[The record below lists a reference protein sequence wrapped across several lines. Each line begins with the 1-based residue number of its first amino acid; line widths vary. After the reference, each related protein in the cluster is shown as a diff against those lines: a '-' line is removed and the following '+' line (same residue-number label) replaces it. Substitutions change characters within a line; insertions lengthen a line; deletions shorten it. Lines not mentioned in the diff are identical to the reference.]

1 MSPRNSRVTS
11 AEVIYGF
18 WLIFEEAGGLRLT
31 RTEPSLDRSERSMF
45 IQATLPRS
53 LWRTPTLRATIG
65 VKADPSGSYTAD
77 IEAAADAVRSAL
89 GVDIDLKVIPPA

>member
-11 AEVIYGF
+11 TQVEYGF
-18 WLIFEEAGGLRLT
+18 WLVFEEAGAIRLT
-31 RTEPSLDRSERSMF
+31 RTEPGLDRAERSMF

-65 VKADPSGSYTAD
+65 VKADPAGNYTAD
-77 IEAAADAVRSAL
+77 IEAAADALRSAI
-89 GVDIDLKVIPPA
+89 GVDIDLRVIPPT

>member
-1 MSPRNSRVTS
+1 MSPRSSRVTS
-11 AEVIYGF
+11 THINYGF
-18 WLIFEEAGGLRLT
+18 WLIFDNTGVVRLT
-31 RTEPSLDRSERSMF
+31 RTEPGVSRDERSMF

-65 VKADPSGSYTAD
+65 VKADPAGSYTAE
-77 IEAAADAVRSAL
+77 IEAAADALRGAL